1 MDNIKKKLILATT
14 TLILFVNSIFGQL
27 NIYTSGNY
35 LFIDDTSI
43 NVLYEGLSK
52 DVLFKK
58 NRSSDTE
65 YRVYGVDNFDNKTVI
80 NISNIR
86 DESGTAYTSAAFEDF
101 YENNTGLNSFV
112 TTTSSGGILTDLAT
126 NDLGRDAWGR
136 PKVINDYSLFSA
148 LWSYSVPNRVWLQY
162 NDIGAG
168 DVEQTQI
175 DNVLVKST
183 HGHLEVTGTSTTD
196 VYLRSKRHP
205 RYQANRGLLYSTAVI
220 LPNPE
225 FIGKRQFGLLNTS
238 NGIYFELEGD
248 PLDINGDGIDF
259 ILSTVKRTT
268 IDGVAG
274 IETQDITSLLPV
286 GFDPSKGHV
295 YDIQMQWRGLGDMYI
310 YIDLKKTYTFE
321 LLGTLTELSIS
332 NPAMPIGWK
341 CEGAEIGNDLKILA
355 GCVDVTS
362 EGGSKSNKMY
372 TSASTGTSLLAVTNV
387 GQSVIA
393 MRVPND
399 VTYDGGTVTYTRD
412 LILTN
417 LTTFCKDEAFV
428 SVYFARTIHTPNLAA
443 LAGWTV
449 NDDSLYEWRT
459 NSDGALDTAY
469 QLDKS
474 SMRLVF
480 STRNEKDISISH
492 DNPDPDHAN
501 FYIAGGDIIIVEIKP
516 DGNSTSGATFEFAE
530 EL

>member
-1 MDNIKKKLILATT
+1 MKKIYLILVFLLSFALTGQT
-14 TLILFVNSIFGQL
+14 VKYTIAESSNAGYFTVNNVDYPKGHFGIKYDLDITDEAERNITVYNIHDPSEQIITSRTFGEIANVSSWDELYALFNDVGVLEVSAGTSDGGSLVN
-27 NIYTSGNY
+27 
-35 LFIDDTSI
+35 
-43 NVLYEGLSK
+43 
-52 DVLFKK
+52 
-58 NRSSDTE
+58 
-65 YRVYGVDNFDNKTVI
+65 
-80 NISNIR
+80 
-86 DESGTAYTSAAFEDF
+86 
-101 YENNTGLNSFV
+101 
-112 TTTSSGGILTDLAT
+112 LAT

-148 LWSYSVPNRVWLQY
+148 LFSYSVPNRMWLQY

-183 HGHLEVTGTSTTD
+183 HGHLEVTSNSTTD

-205 RYQANRGLLYSTAVI
+205 RYQPNRGLLYSTALI

-225 FIGKRQFGLLNTS
+225 YVGKRQFGLLNTS

-248 PLDINGDGIDF
+248 GTNWT
-259 ILSTVKRTT
+259 LSTVRRTT
-268 IDGVAG
+268 RNGVAET
-274 IETQDITSLLPV
+274 ETQDITSLLPS
-286 GFDPSKGHV
+286 GFDPAKGHV

-341 CEGAEIGNDLKILA
+341 CEGAAIGNDLKILV

-362 EGGSKSNKMY
+362 EGGSKANKMY
-372 TSASTGTSLLAVTNV
+372 TSVSTGTSLLTVTNAS
-387 GQSVIA
+387 QSVIA
-393 MRVPND
+393 MRVPDN

-417 LTTFCKDEAFV
+417 LTTFCKDEAFI
-428 SVYFARTIHTPNLAA
+428 SVYFARTIHTPNLAV

-459 NSDGALDTAY
+459 NSDGALNTAY
-469 QLDKS
+469 QLDKA
-474 SMRLVF
+474 SMQLIF

-492 DNPDPDHAN
+492 ANPDQDHAD